1 MYYIYYRIN
10 TGDFN
15 VLINSLFNADALC
28 ICSGVVSFN
37 RQIASNS
44 IRACITADG
53 NVLTSSRYF
62 SAQLSSKLSV
72 LHFVSISWIFVRF
85 IVYHNPSV
93 AFKYRPILNYIYTIK
108 GIPLL
113 PLMSTQPIIEQMLQQ
128 LGLWEEAWVELD
140 RIDSGIEFILANKS
154 LLESLPARVRGDLSF
169 LSSDI
174 DLYRR
179 KAVCSLA
186 RRLAKEIES
195 AIIRKRTQIRRNK
208 KTVSI
213 YHYKRITCT

>member
-1 MYYIYYRIN
+1 MIYYRIN

-28 ICSGVVSFN
+28 ICSGVVNFSL
-37 RQIASNS
+37 QIASNS

-85 IVYHNPSV
+85 IVISQS
-93 AFKYRPILNYIYTIK
+93 KCCLLYRPILNYIYTIK
-108 GIPLL
+108 GLPFL
-113 PLMSTQPIIEQMLQQ
+113 PLMSTLPIIEQILQQ
-128 LGLWEEAWVELD
+128 LGLWDETWVELD
-140 RIDSGIEFILANKS
+140 RIDAGVEFILANKS

-169 LSSDI
+169 LSSDV

-195 AIIRKRTQIRRNK
+195 AIIRKRTQHRVNK

>member
-1 MYYIYYRIN
+1 MDLWQIHRYY
-10 TGDFN
+10 
-15 VLINSLFNADALC
+15 
-28 ICSGVVSFN
+28 
-37 RQIASNS
+37 
-44 IRACITADG
+44 
-53 NVLTSSRYF
+53 
-62 SAQLSSKLSV
+62 
-72 LHFVSISWIFVRF
+72 
-85 IVYHNPSV
+85 NPSI
-93 AFKYRPILNYIYTIK
+93 AFKYRPILNYIFTIK
-108 GIPLL
+108 GLPLL
-113 PLMSTQPIIEQMLQQ
+113 PLMSTQPIIEQILQQ

-169 LSSDI
+169 LESDK

>member
-1 MYYIYYRIN
+1 
-10 TGDFN
+10 
-15 VLINSLFNADALC
+15 
-28 ICSGVVSFN
+28 
-37 RQIASNS
+37 
-44 IRACITADG
+44 
-53 NVLTSSRYF
+53 
-62 SAQLSSKLSV
+62 
-72 LHFVSISWIFVRF
+72 
-85 IVYHNPSV
+85 
-93 AFKYRPILNYIYTIK
+93 
-108 GIPLL
+108 
-113 PLMSTQPIIEQMLQQ
+113 MSTQPIIEQILQQ

-169 LSSDI
+169 LESDI